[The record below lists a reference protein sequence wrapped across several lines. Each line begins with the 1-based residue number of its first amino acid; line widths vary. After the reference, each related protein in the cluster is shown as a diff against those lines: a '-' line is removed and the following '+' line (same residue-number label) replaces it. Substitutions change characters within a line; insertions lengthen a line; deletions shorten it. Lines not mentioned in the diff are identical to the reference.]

1 MSTDSEI
8 LLYRTDAIFT
18 EMITLMTHMH
28 RAMLRNWHQTLMVI
42 SNFAY
47 IEDHFQEDKGK
58 ETELWIVKNDKYFEF
73 PIFIFVANEEIQQNA
88 GYTPGKYWT
97 YWTGLVQ

>member
-1 MSTDSEI
+1 MAKYLEDRMMGSTDSEI

-18 EMITLMTHMH
+18 QMITLMTHMH

-47 IEDHFQEDKGK
+47 VEDNFHDDIGK
-58 ETELWIVKNDKYFEF
+58 DIHICYL
-73 PIFIFVANEEIQQNA
+73 
-88 GYTPGKYWT
+88 
-97 YWTGLVQ
+97 

>member
-1 MSTDSEI
+1 MGSSTDSEI

-18 EMITLMTHMH
+18 QMITLMTHMH

-47 IEDHFQEDKGK
+47 VQDHFHEDIGNNYGN
-58 ETELWIVKNDKYFEF
+58 I
-73 PIFIFVANEEIQQNA
+73 
-88 GYTPGKYWT
+88 
-97 YWTGLVQ
+97 